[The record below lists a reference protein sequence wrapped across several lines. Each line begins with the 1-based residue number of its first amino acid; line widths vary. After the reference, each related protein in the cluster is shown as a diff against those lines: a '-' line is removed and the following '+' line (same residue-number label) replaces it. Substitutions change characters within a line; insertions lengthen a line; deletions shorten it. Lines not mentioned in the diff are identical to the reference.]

1 MSGVRKLAERAK
13 VASRK
18 LARLKTEEK
27 NQLLCAMADGL
38 VAQEKKIRKANEE
51 DVQAARAAGTSGA
64 LLDRLELNEKRFK
77 EMVEGVRQVARLA
90 DPVGEVVKRW
100 TRPNG

>member
-1 MSGVRKLAERAK
+1 MSGVRNLAERAK

-27 NQLLCAMADGL
+27 NQLLGAMADGL
-38 VAQEKKIRKANEE
+38 AAQEKKIRKANEE

-64 LLDRLELNEKRFK
+64 LLDRLELN
-77 EMVEGVRQVARLA
+77 
-90 DPVGEVVKRW
+90 
-100 TRPNG
+100 